1 MSHTEYG
8 LLDQA
13 QPNAT
18 VQKLVQMQVVPWL
31 QR

>member
-18 VQKLVQMQVVPWL
+18 VQKLVQMQQKLV

>member
-18 VQKLVQMQVVPWL
+18 VQKLVQMQQKL
-31 QR
+31 ELR